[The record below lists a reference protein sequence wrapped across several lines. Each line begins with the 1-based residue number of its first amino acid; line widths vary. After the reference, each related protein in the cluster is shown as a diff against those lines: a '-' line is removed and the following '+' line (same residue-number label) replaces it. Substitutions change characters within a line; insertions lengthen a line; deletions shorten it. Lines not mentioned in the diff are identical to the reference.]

1 MLVTFGS
8 GGTLVLERGFA
19 MAFPLVKRL
28 AELNVTGFAG
38 VPTIYAAILA
48 LRGLEDYP
56 LPSLR
61 YLTNA
66 AYALPAPHL
75 MRINELWNKARFF
88 AMYGQTECTRVCY
101 LPPQQ
106 ALQKPSSVG
115 IPMPNVEVWIEKPDG
130 SRAGPGETG
139 ELVVRGPNVM
149 RGYFRDPE
157 ATARALRPGP
167 IPGELVLHTGDL
179 FRSDE
184 DGYLYFVARSDDVIK
199 TRGEKVAPREV
210 EQAICT
216 LPGVLEAAV
225 LGVPDPVHGVGVKA
239 VVVRVPGTNV
249 SADDVKRAVFAELDE
264 VAVPRIVEFV
274 DSLPKTESGKLLRS
288 ELH

>member
-1 MLVTFGS
+1 
-8 GGTLVLERGFA
+8 
-19 MAFPLVKRL
+19 
-28 AELNVTGFAG
+28 
-38 VPTIYAAILA
+38 
-48 LRGLEDYP
+48 
-56 LPSLR
+56 
-61 YLTNA
+61 
-66 AYALPAPHL
+66 
-75 MRINELWNKARFF
+75 
-88 AMYGQTECTRVCY
+88 
-101 LPPQQ
+101 
-106 ALQKPSSVG
+106 
-115 IPMPNVEVWIEKPDG
+115 MPNVEAWIEKPDG

-167 IPGELVLHTGDL
+167 IAGELVLHTGDL
-179 FRSDE
+179 FRTDE

-216 LPGVLEAAV
+216 LSGVLEAAV
-225 LGVPDPVHGVGVKA
+225 VGVPDPVHGVGVKA